1 MVNLPKVIKRHQV
14 ITLTGIDF
22 EHNVITCKLGA
33 QRIKNILERKTTPCM
48 NIPAEHLPILQQLC
62 RSQPLA
68 ALATDAGSH
77 PYVSLVAV
85 AVTNDLRCL
94 YFATPRATRKWA
106 NLARNPQVSLLLD
119 NRSNQ
124 VSDFRRAAAATLL
137 GTAREMTGLAREE
150 GLKIYLL
157 RHPHLADFTASPSC
171 ALLRV
176 QIEHIFLVTR
186 FQNVMEFHLTP

>member
-1 MVNLPKVIKRHQV
+1 
-14 ITLTGIDF
+14 
-22 EHNVITCKLGA
+22 
-33 QRIKNILERKTTPCM
+33 M
-48 NIPAEHLPILQQLC
+48 NISAEHLPILEELC

-68 ALATDAGSH
+68 ALATDAGSN
-77 PYVSLVAV
+77 PYLSLMAV
-85 AVTNDLRCL
+85 AVTDDLRNL

-137 GTAREMTGLAREE
+137 GTAREISGLAREE
-150 GLKIYLL
+150 GLKIYLS

-171 ALLRV
+171 ALFKV
-176 QIEHIFLVTR
+176 QIEHIYLVTR

>member
-1 MVNLPKVIKRHQV
+1 
-14 ITLTGIDF
+14 
-22 EHNVITCKLGA
+22 
-33 QRIKNILERKTTPCM
+33 M
-48 NIPAEHLPILQQLC
+48 NIPAEHLSTLEELC

-68 ALATDAGSH
+68 ALATDAVSH

-85 AVTNDLRCL
+85 AVTDDLRHL
-94 YFATPRATRKWA
+94 YFATPRATRKWS

-137 GTAREMTGLAREE
+137 GTAQEIDGSAREE
-150 GLKIYLL
+150 GMRIYLS
-157 RHPHLADFTASPSC
+157 RHPHLADFVTSPSC
-171 ALLRV
+171 ALFRV
-176 QIEHIFLVTR
+176 QIDRIYLVTR

>member
-1 MVNLPKVIKRHQV
+1 
-14 ITLTGIDF
+14 
-22 EHNVITCKLGA
+22 
-33 QRIKNILERKTTPCM
+33 M
-48 NIPAEHLPILQQLC
+48 NIPAEYLPTLEELC

-85 AVTNDLRCL
+85 AITDDLRHL

-106 NLARNPQVSLLLD
+106 NLASNPQVSLLLD

-137 GTAREMTGLAREE
+137 GTAKEIDGPEREE
-150 GLKIYLL
+150 GLTFYLS
-157 RHPHLADFTASPSC
+157 RHAHLADFTAAPSC
-171 ALLRV
+171 SLFKV
-176 QIEHIFLVTR
+176 QIERIFLVTR

>member
-1 MVNLPKVIKRHQV
+1 
-14 ITLTGIDF
+14 
-22 EHNVITCKLGA
+22 
-33 QRIKNILERKTTPCM
+33 M
-48 NIPAEHLPILQQLC
+48 NIPAEHLPILEELC

-85 AVTNDLRCL
+85 ALTDDLRYL

-106 NLARNPQVSLLLD
+106 NLAKNSQVSLLLD

-124 VSDFRRAAAATLL
+124 VSDFSRAAAATIL
-137 GTAREMTGLAREE
+137 GTAQEIEGSAREE
-150 GLKIYLL
+150 GLTIYLS
-157 RHPHLADFTASPSC
+157 RHPHLTDFTAAPSC
-171 ALLRV
+171 ALYKV
-176 QIEHIFLVTR
+176 QIDRIYLVTR